1 MADNQTKRNV
11 DIVMCFDATGSMAGV
26 LDNMKENAQ
35 RLYSEIL
42 EKLTELGS
50 EIDGIRIKVIAFR
63 DYGCDEEPM
72 KISDFFELPDDNTMF
87 QDYLAAITP
96 EGGGDGPENGL
107 EALYYAMKSDFVTAP
122 KDRQII
128 LMFTDADAL
137 PLGERK
143 DSPKYPTDMVNEAGF
158 INTWLCTDQNAGLK
172 LQPRNERMAI
182 FAPSGT
188 YYESFAGKV
197 EHVAFTPVAAGSGL
211 NDVDFSQ
218 ILNIIVSSVG
228 R

>member
-42 EKLTELGS
+42 AKLTELGS

-107 EALYYAMKSDFVTAP
+107 AALYYAMKSAVVPAP

-128 LMFTDADAL
+128 LMFTDADTL

-143 DSPKYPTDMVNEAGF
+143 DSPKYPT
-158 INTWLCTDQNAGLK
+158 
-172 LQPRNERMAI
+172 
-182 FAPSGT
+182 
-188 YYESFAGKV
+188 
-197 EHVAFTPVAAGSGL
+197 
-211 NDVDFSQ
+211 
-218 ILNIIVSSVG
+218 
-228 R
+228 